1 MDQREDRVKT
11 QREIITAEEALTSIT
26 ADMFNLFVGIR
37 QTAEVLEE
45 SVPKL
50 RQIGIETA
58 VDISAIAVQADKAE
72 DLLSSTLRV
81 IQEQKKAIADMEEQV
96 IKLNEII
103 WELWAIRDTPA
114 MVVEKLS
121 NVATLVVNFDM
132 YISSSG
138 PFVGRVLRLAHPTTR
153 DEALASLPPVL
164 LSDWQQATARAV
176 GLLPAVIIDLEG
188 DNATAD
194 DPTR

>member
-1 MDQREDRVKT
+1 MDQRESHIKT

-26 ADMFNLFVGIR
+26 ADMFDLFVGIR
-37 QTAEVLEE
+37 HTAEVLEE
-45 SVPKL
+45 SVPRL

-58 VDISAIAVQADKAE
+58 VGITAVAAQADKAE

-81 IQEQKKAIADMEEQV
+81 IQEQKAAIADLEEQT

-103 WELWAIRDTPA
+103 WELWTIRDTPA

-153 DEALASLPPVL
+153 DEALAHLPPPL
-164 LSDWQQATARAV
+164 LADWQQATARAIS
-176 GLLPAVIIDLEG
+176 LQPAQIVIDLEG
-188 DNATAD
+188 DG
-194 DPTR
+194 